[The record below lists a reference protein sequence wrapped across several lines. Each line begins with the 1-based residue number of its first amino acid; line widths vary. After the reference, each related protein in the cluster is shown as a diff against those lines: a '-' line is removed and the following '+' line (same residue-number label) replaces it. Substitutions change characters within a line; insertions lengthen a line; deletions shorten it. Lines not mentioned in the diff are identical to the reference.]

1 MKIFNSIKKSRRESS
16 DIDEKIEYLNK
27 ELEKTGLREA
37 MTTSGMYFATGQEPN
52 ASHNAF
58 KALTHDG
65 QSLGFSGADYNIF
78 TEPIGGLVYSPPHPV
93 TGQRQVA
100 QSYFGIASDFRP
112 VAAGSDRQIMWVFD
126 QDLSGGA
133 GRYFSLELSRGD
145 SPYWGMWIDTA
156 FGTSILVPYDGGLSP
171 LSDARKNKLN
181 NININNFLY
190 PDIFGPE
197 NNTIAFKNDLG
208 DPDFLPIDVAKKFI
222 AGALGLAVEGFDFLK
237 EKAKDLFKDF
247 AFSKDFNKNLDSW
260 DTILGNPATDLFLD
274 VVADNLGGSAAKDTL
289 DDYMRNYIPD
299 LSSGNKPPGSSFD
312 NPRDMSD
319 LFNNK
324 TISKWEDIFND
335 YQEGGGKIPYS
346 YQSTADADNNIG
358 SSFGT
363 PDPQAGDGFTD
374 NGDGTTT
381 WHKAYDFDGF
391 DDLAVQTGNP
401 LMNLGTAIYGT
412 LSGIH
417 TKMSLKKDPVTGQRG
432 KTPTMHMGITFD
444 NKTGKVIPNY
454 KPSSVKESLD
464 ESVKLGHFDPEELNV
479 DINDIRK
486 GIMPEFPENPP
497 LEMIDGYAANSKLAP
512 KVLKGEPFIKVT
524 KKDLA
529 ALHILKDSEIEE
541 LLQQIDLINAYLQ
554 NNPADLVYAQ
564 QRYPKDDIRLA
575 KLNWKM
581 DQMMQAGKEYM
592 DKHYPEN
599 QKLFTKIQK
608 SINKNIKLT
617 DPKSF
622 KGVKVPKFE
631 GVDLTDFKRRK
642 EVVARHYKKAVK
654 VKKLFSRKKT

>member
-1 MKIFNSIKKSRRESS
+1 MGIFNSIKKSRRASS

-27 ELEKTGLREA
+27 ELEKTGLREG
-37 MTTSGMYFATGQEPN
+37 MNTSGMYFATGQEPN

-58 KALTHDG
+58 KALSNDG
-65 QSLGFSGADYNIF
+65 QSLGFSGKDYNLF
-78 TEPIGGLVYSPPHPV
+78 TEPIGGLKYSPPHPV

-112 VAAGSDRQIMWVFD
+112 VSANSDREILWVFD

-133 GRYFSLELSRGD
+133 GRYFSMELTRGL
-145 SPYWGMWIDTA
+145 SPNYFGVWIDTA
-156 FGTSILVPYDGGLSP
+156 FGTSILVPYEGDLSP
-171 LSDARKNKLN
+171 LSDRIKNNLN
-181 NININNFLY
+181 NLNVNNFND
-190 PDIFGPE
+190 PNVFGPE

-208 DPDFLPIDVAKKFI
+208 DPDFLPIDTAKKFI
-222 AGALGLAVEGFDFLK
+222 AGLLGLAGEGLEYLKNAAKFYGGLPTAASNMLYHTAVQDPDHPDHRKHDPSSDNYVGPKKVEFNPIEQAQTDSDLHSIISGLNGGKGPKNPKKLSLEEIKALSDGMNAKYKSNPTWYNTFHSLPTHKGADGKPITKVTKNEFGGWDVESNYFFTDDEDASDPFSNAFANTPFWTPRKATVAAAKKNKNHPDANKFKKKSTGEVIGGQFNTQQVYRGKSPLK
-237 EKAKDLFKDF
+237 STKGLFK
-247 AFSKDFNKNLDSW
+247 SK
-260 DTILGNPATDLFLD
+260 
-274 VVADNLGGSAAKDTL
+274 
-289 DDYMRNYIPD
+289 
-299 LSSGNKPPGSSFD
+299 SF
-312 NPRDMSD
+312 
-319 LFNNK
+319 
-324 TISKWEDIFND
+324 T
-335 YQEGGGKIPYS
+335 
-346 YQSTADADNNIG
+346 
-358 SSFGT
+358 
-363 PDPQAGDGFTD
+363 
-374 NGDGTTT
+374 
-381 WHKAYDFDGF
+381 
-391 DDLAVQTGNP
+391 
-401 LMNLGTAIYGT
+401 
-412 LSGIH
+412 
-417 TKMSLKKDPVTGQRG
+417 
-432 KTPTMHMGITFD
+432 
-444 NKTGKVIPNY
+444 
-454 KPSSVKESLD
+454 KESLD

-529 ALHILKDSEIEE
+529 ALHILKDSEIKE
-541 LLQQIDLINAYLQ
+541 LLQQIDLINVYLQ

-622 KGVKVPKFE
+622 KGVKIPKFK

-642 EVVARHYKKAVK
+642 EVVARHYKKVVK
-654 VKKLFSRKKT
+654 TKKLFSRKKT